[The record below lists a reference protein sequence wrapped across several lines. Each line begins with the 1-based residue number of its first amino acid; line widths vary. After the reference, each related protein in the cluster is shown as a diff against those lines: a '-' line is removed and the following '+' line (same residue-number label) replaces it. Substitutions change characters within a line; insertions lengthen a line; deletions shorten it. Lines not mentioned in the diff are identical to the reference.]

1 MSKMSK
7 ILFPTDFSE
16 PANNAFIYAL
26 NLAKA
31 TDAELFVLNCYEMVV
46 LSTTSTGNPE
56 MVQEMYQSIELNHF
70 ERFKEQVPLMRKTAE
85 EHGLSDVKMTFLFE
99 EGLLQ
104 GVIRKIID
112 EEGIDYIVMGT
123 NGANS
128 LEKKLLG
135 SNTVNIMNKIDIPI
149 LSVPN
154 EAKFSDSKIKTIG
167 FATMLRESDKK
178 GIYAIAKIAE
188 KLGADFKCLHVLR
201 DEKSDYDE
209 ILNAWV
215 AEFAPL
221 GVTFHTVL
229 NRDLEQSVFFF
240 IDEYDIDVMCI
251 VKRQMN
257 FFEKLFSSS
266 LSKKLAYHSY
276 VPVFVLREE
285 KIN

>member
-1 MSKMSK
+1 MSK

-16 PANNAFIYAL
+16 TANNAFIYAL
-26 NLAKA
+26 NLAKS

-46 LSTTSTGNPE
+46 LSTTSSGNPD

-70 ERFKEQVPLMRKTAE
+70 EQFKEQVPLMRKMAQE
-85 EHGLSDVKMTFLFE
+85 QGLSEVKMTFLFE

-104 GVIRKIID
+104 SVIRKVIKD
-112 EEGIDYIVMGT
+112 ENIDYIVMGT

-135 SNTVNIMNKIDIPI
+135 SNTVNIMTKVDIPI
-149 LSVPN
+149 LSVPT
-154 EAKFSDSKIKTIG
+154 EAKFTPSKIKTIG

-178 GIYAIAKIAE
+178 GIYTIAKIAK
-188 KLGADFKCLHVLR
+188 KLGADFKCLHILR
-201 DEKSDYDE
+201 DENSDYDE
-209 ILNAWV
+209 TLNAWI
-215 AEFAPL
+215 AEFTPL
-221 GVTFHTVL
+221 GITFHTVL
-229 NRDLEQSVFFF
+229 NRDLEQSVFYF
-240 IDEYDIDVMCI
+240 IDKYNVDMMCI

-285 KIN
+285 K

>member
-1 MSKMSK
+1 MNK

-16 PANNAFIYAL
+16 TAKNAFIYAL

-31 TDAELFVLNCYEMVV
+31 TDSELFVLHCYEMVV
-46 LSTTSTGNPE
+46 LSTTNSGNPD
-56 MVQEMYQSIELNHF
+56 MVQEVYETMELSHF
-70 ERFKEQVPLMRKTAE
+70 DEFKDQVPSMHKIAE
-85 EHGLSDVKMTFLFE
+85 ENGLGDVKLTFLFE

-104 GVIRKIID
+104 SVIRKIVNEDNIS
-112 EEGIDYIVMGT
+112 YIVMGT

-135 SNTVNIMNKIDIPI
+135 SNTVNIMNKIDVPI

-154 EAKFSDSKIKTIG
+154 EASFTRPEIKTIG

-178 GIYAIAKIAE
+178 GIYTIAKIAQ
-188 KLGADFKCLHVLR
+188 KLGAEFKCLHVLR
-201 DEKSDYDE
+201 DEKANYDE
-209 ILNAWV
+209 TLNAWV

-229 NRDLEQSVFFF
+229 NRDLEQSVFYF
-240 IDEYDIDVMCI
+240 IDKYEVDVMCI
-251 VKRQMN
+251 IKRQMG
-257 FFEKLFSSS
+257 FFEKLFSAS
-266 LSKKLAYHSY
+266 LSQQLAYHSY

-285 KIN
+285 ND

>member
-1 MSKMSK
+1 MNK

-16 PANNAFIYAL
+16 TANNAFIYAL

-31 TDAELFVLNCYEMVV
+31 TDSQLFVLNCYEMVV
-46 LSTTSTGNPE
+46 LSTTSSGDPE
-56 MVQEMYQSIELNHF
+56 MVQQMYQTIELSHF
-70 ERFKEQVPLMRKTAE
+70 EKFKEQVPNMRKVAE
-85 EHGLSDVKMTFLFE
+85 AQGLSDVKLSFIFE

-104 GVIRKIID
+104 SVIRKIIND
-112 EEGIDYIVMGT
+112 EGIDFIVMGT

-128 LEKKLLG
+128 FEKKLLG

-154 EAKFSDSKIKTIG
+154 EAKFSNSKIKTIG

-178 GIYAIAKIAE
+178 GIYAIAKVAE
-188 KLGADFKCLHVLR
+188 KLGAEFKCLHVLR
-201 DEKSDYDE
+201 DENSNYDE
-209 ILNAWV
+209 VLNAWV

-221 GVTFHTVL
+221 GVTFHTIL
-229 NRDLEQSVFFF
+229 NRNLEQSVFHF
-240 IDEYDIDVMCI
+240 IDKYEVDVMCI

-257 FFEKLFSSS
+257 FFESIFSSS

-285 KIN
+285 K